1 MEHLPELKSWKNL
14 IKKLKNCDK
23 LFKRLVLQKID
34 LFLNKNVK
42 KKNNNIVSK
51 VNLAKR
57 VIFIVPR
64 NTTLALLAYK
74 DFKYVVEYENIFIV

>member
-23 LFKRLVLQKID
+23 LFKRLVLQKTD

-64 NTTLALLAYK
+64 NTTLALPT
-74 DFKYVVEYENIFIV
+74 

>member
-23 LFKRLVLQKID
+23 LFKRLVLQKTN
-34 LFLNKNVK
+34 LFLNKNIK

-74 DFKYVVEYENIFIV
+74 DFEYVVEYENIFIV

>member
-14 IKKLKNCDK
+14 VKKLKNCDK
-23 LFKRLVLQKID
+23 LFKRLVLQKTD

-74 DFKYVVEYENIFIV
+74 DFEYVVKYENIFIV

>member
-1 MEHLPELKSWKNL
+1 MINYLKDWFY
-14 IKKLKNCDK
+14 KKLI
-23 LFKRLVLQKID
+23 F
-34 LFLNKNVK
+34 FLNKNVK

-64 NTTLALLAYK
+64 NTTLALPT
-74 DFKYVVEYENIFIV
+74 

>member
-1 MEHLPELKSWKNL
+1 MINYLKDWFY
-14 IKKLKNCDK
+14 KKLI
-23 LFKRLVLQKID
+23 F
-34 LFLNKNVK
+34 FLNKNVK

-74 DFKYVVEYENIFIV
+74 DFEYVVEYENIFIV

>member
-1 MEHLPELKSWKNL
+1 MINYLKDWFY
-14 IKKLKNCDK
+14 KKLI
-23 LFKRLVLQKID
+23 F
-34 LFLNKNVK
+34 FLNKNVK

-64 NTTLALLAYK
+64 NITLALLAYK
-74 DFKYVVEYENIFIV
+74 DFEYVVEYENIFIV

>member
-23 LFKRLVLQKID
+23 LFKRLVLQKTD

-74 DFKYVVEYENIFIV
+74 DFEYVVEYENIFIV